1 MNRPATIKPLASPAA
16 NRTSQPKELTR
27 EKLQERSAKRLFWHY
42 DEPWSRD
49 NRCKRRKLLV
59 IESIEDPKPKHVDPE
74 PEKEDA
80 EEEPQSTIST
90 IYALAVYTNPQ
101 SIKVDGFLEHQSITI
116 LIDTGSTNN
125 FMDSKVVARLTLP
138 IEDYSRFDV
147 KVADGRIL
155 NSNRKSPQMKLV
167 LQGQEITA
175 DFFFLPFDDYQ
186 AVLNVEW
193 LSTLC
198 DVS

>member
-90 IYALAVYTNPQ
+90 IYALAVYANPQ
-101 SIKVDGFLEHQSITI
+101 SIKVDGFLEHQPITI

-175 DFFFLPFDDYQ
+175 DFFLPFDDYQ